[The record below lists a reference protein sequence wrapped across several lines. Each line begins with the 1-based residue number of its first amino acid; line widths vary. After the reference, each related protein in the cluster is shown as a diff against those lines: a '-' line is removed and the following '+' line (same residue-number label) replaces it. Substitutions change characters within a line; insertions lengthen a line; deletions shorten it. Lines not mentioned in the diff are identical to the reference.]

1 MPQSYLISWHGLMA
15 YVSRLDTTQEYLEQ
29 LNRGSSRLQE
39 MAPPR
44 IRRSRILNL
53 TKTQDRLD
61 LAMIAA
67 RVAIEQLSQYSRNR
81 ESGLIERLRR

>member
-1 MPQSYLISWHGLMA
+1 MA

-29 LNRGSSRLQE
+29 LNQGSSQLQE
-39 MAPPR
+39 MEPPR
-44 IRRSRILNL
+44 IRRSRLLNL

-67 RVAIEQLSQYSRNR
+67 RVAIEQLSQYKRNR
-81 ESGLIERLRR
+81 ESGLIDRLRR

>member
-1 MPQSYLISWHGLMA
+1 MA

-39 MAPPR
+39 MSPPR

-81 ESGLIERLRR
+81 QSGLTERLRR

>member
-1 MPQSYLISWHGLMA
+1 MA
-15 YVSRLDTTQEYLEQ
+15 YVSRLDTTQDYLER

-39 MAPPR
+39 MAPPH
-44 IRRSRILNL
+44 IMRSRLLNL

-67 RVAIEQLSQYSRNR
+67 RVAIEQLSQFKRNR